1 MEETMKKCLIFA
13 VLVLFVVSGICAQ
26 NIQSVSRSG
35 STLSVRF
42 SNGNTLNHTIS
53 SSQTYIGHGTD
64 FILLRQ
70 GRNGLI
76 TLGLSSGSIRQI
88 ATISDSFIESS
99 TSITVSGSTVSVTSG
114 GSTRRYNRSLR
125 VQ

>member
-1 MEETMKKCLIFA
+1 MKKYLIFA
-13 VLVLFVVSGICAQ
+13 VLVLFVVSGLFAQ

-42 SNGNTLNHTIS
+42 SDGNTQNHTIS
-53 SSQTYIGHGTD
+53 SSQSYIGHGSD
-64 FILLRQ
+64 FILLRE
-70 GRNGLI
+70 GRNRLI

-88 ATISDSFIESS
+88 ATIADSFIENSS
-99 TSITVSGSTVSVTSG
+99 SISVSGGTVSVTSG